1 MPTTSSQQKE
11 TKMSNVET
19 LQTTR
24 QSTQT
29 ALVVF
34 DQMSPKEALMT
45 HTAVKNQG
53 RGAVTA
59 FVKNETSYDSYP
71 KYYYALKKKGVV
83 PFNPRGP
90 KVAPTKSKTELELRI
105 QQLEMQLSAPQITPA
120 KRAVDL
126 LYSSMDNVTYASR
139 KFLCSIVQRNSATL
153 SPKQEAWL
161 SSLEQQNS

>member
-29 ALVVF
+29 ALVVI
-34 DQMSPKEALMT
+34 DQMSPREALMT
-45 HTAVKNQG
+45 HTAIKNQG
-53 RGAVTA
+53 RGAITA

-83 PFNPRGP
+83 PFKPRGP
-90 KVAPTKSKTELELRI
+90 RVATVTENPLELRI
-105 QQLEMQLSAPQITPA
+105 KQLEMQLEASFVTPA
-120 KRAVDL
+120 KRALEV
-126 LYSSMDNVTYASR
+126 LYSGLDSISHSSR
-139 KFLCSIVQRNSATL
+139 KFLCSVVQRNSATL
-153 SPKQEAWL
+153 SPKQEKWL
-161 SSLEQQNS
+161 SDLEAKYS

>member
-1 MPTTSSQQKE
+1 MNNVATFKTGRDTS
-11 TKMSNVET
+11 
-19 LQTTR
+19 
-24 QSTQT
+24 T
-29 ALVVF
+29 ALVVVE
-34 DQMSPKEALMT
+34 QMSPKEALSM
-45 HTAVKNQG
+45 HTKVKEQG
-53 RGAVTA
+53 RGAVKS
-59 FVKNETSYDSYP
+59 FVKNDTEYDSYP

-90 KVAPTKSKTELELRI
+90 KVVSSPSKSDLELRI

-126 LYSSMDNVTYASR
+126 LHSSMDNVTYASR

-161 SSLEQQNS
+161 SNLEQQNS

>member
-45 HTAVKNQG
+45 HKAEALLQLLLRMRHHTTATQS
-53 RGAVTA
+53 T
-59 FVKNETSYDSYP
+59 T
-71 KYYYALKKKGVV
+71 
-83 PFNPRGP
+83 
-90 KVAPTKSKTELELRI
+90 
-105 QQLEMQLSAPQITPA
+105 TP
-120 KRAVDL
+120 
-126 LYSSMDNVTYASR
+126 
-139 KFLCSIVQRNSATL
+139 
-153 SPKQEAWL
+153 
-161 SSLEQQNS
+161 

>member
-11 TKMSNVET
+11 TNMSNVET

-29 ALVVF
+29 ALVVV
-34 DQMSPKEALMT
+34 DQMSPREALMT

-53 RGAVTA
+53 RGAITA

-90 KVAPTKSKTELELRI
+90 RVATITENPLELRI
-105 QQLEMQLSAPQITPA
+105 KQLEMQLKASSITPA
-120 KRAVDL
+120 KRAVEV
-126 LYSSMDNVTYASR
+126 LYSSVDSISYTSR

-153 SPKQEAWL
+153 SPKQESWL
-161 SSLEQQNS
+161 SSLEKDFS

>member
-1 MPTTSSQQKE
+1 MDNVATFKTNRDTSTS
-11 TKMSNVET
+11 
-19 LQTTR
+19 
-24 QSTQT
+24 
-29 ALVVF
+29 LVVV
-34 DQMSPKEALMT
+34 DQMSPREALSM
-45 HTAVKNQG
+45 HTKVKDQG
-53 RGAVTA
+53 RGAVKA
-59 FVKNETSYDSYP
+59 FVKNDTAYDSYP

-90 KVAPTKSKTELELRI
+90 RAATVTENPLELRI
-105 QQLEMQLSAPQITPA
+105 QQLEMQLSATKITPA

>member
-29 ALVVF
+29 ALVVI

-83 PFNPRGP
+83 PFSPRGP
-90 KVAPTKSKTELELRI
+90 KATSSPSKSDLELRI
-105 QQLEMQLSAPQITPA
+105 QQLEMQLSAPQVTPA
-120 KRAVDL
+120 KRAVCL
-126 LYSSMDNVTYASR
+126 LHSSMDNVTYASR

-161 SSLEQQNS
+161 AGLEQQNS

>member
-1 MPTTSSQQKE
+1 MDNVATFKTNRDTSTS
-11 TKMSNVET
+11 
-19 LQTTR
+19 
-24 QSTQT
+24 
-29 ALVVF
+29 LVVI
-34 DQMSPKEALMT
+34 DQMSPREALSM
-45 HTAVKNQG
+45 HTKVKDQG
-53 RGAVTA
+53 RGAVKS
-59 FVKNETSYDSYP
+59 FVKNDTAYDSYP

-90 KVAPTKSKTELELRI
+90 RVATVTENPLELRI
-105 QQLEMQLSAPQITPA
+105 QQLEMQLSATKITPA

>member
-1 MPTTSSQQKE
+1 MDNVATLKTNRDTS
-11 TKMSNVET
+11 
-19 LQTTR
+19 
-24 QSTQT
+24 T
-29 ALVVF
+29 ALVVL
-34 DQMSPKEALMT
+34 DQMSSKEALSM
-45 HTAVKNQG
+45 HVKVKEQG
-53 RGAVTA
+53 RGAVTS
-59 FVKNETSYDSYP
+59 FVENDTAYGSYP

-90 KVAPTKSKTELELRI
+90 KVAPTKSKTDLELRI

-126 LYSSMDNVTYASR
+126 LYSSMNNVTYASR